1 MQNRP
6 ENPPPS
12 GLCASCRSAR
22 ASRSGT
28 AAYLDALAGEL
39 QERLDHQRAVLRTL
53 LGEPG
58 PTAPAPARCPLAAEC
73 PRLKELRSLLRETIA
88 VIEATRGA
96 FKCQRLE
103 VMRKK
108 LTDELAGG

>member
-6 ENPPPS
+6 ETPPAA
-12 GLCASCRSAR
+12 GLCPSCRAAR
-22 ASRSGT
+22 DGT
-28 AAYLDALAGEL
+28 GQATAYLDALAGEL
-39 QERLDHQRAVLRTL
+39 QDRLEHQRAVLRTL
-53 LGEPG
+53 LGQHG
-58 PTAPAPARCPLAAEC
+58 PTAPAAARCPLAADC
-73 PRLKELRSLLRETIA
+73 HRLKDLRGLLRETIA

-108 LTDELAGG
+108 LTDSLAGG